1 MAREQGLGV
10 VRQWK
15 KPLLM
20 LLFLLL
26 AVAVVIVV
34 QWNLQSAVGPD

>member
-1 MAREQGLGV
+1 MAREQGV
-10 VRQWK
+10 SVIRQWK

-26 AVAVVIVV
+26 VVAVVIVV
-34 QWNLQSAVGPD
+34 QWNLQSAVGSD